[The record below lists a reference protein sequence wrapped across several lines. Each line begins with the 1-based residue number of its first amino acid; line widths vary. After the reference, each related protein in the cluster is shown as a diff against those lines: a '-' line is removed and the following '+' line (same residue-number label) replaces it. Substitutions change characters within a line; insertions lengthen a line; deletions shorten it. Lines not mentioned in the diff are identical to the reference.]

1 MTPQRLDPKTPNEKL
16 TITFDFSQA
25 LVQGEAV
32 TATNTIAVTTYIGV
46 DAAASSMISGSASVD
61 TVNGLILQSFVG
73 GVAVVDYLLSCK
85 VTTSLG
91 RILEDQAIL
100 PVR

>member
-1 MTPQRLDPKTPNEKL
+1 MTPQRLDPKTPNENL
-16 TITFDFSQA
+16 TFTFDFSQA
-25 LVQGEAV
+25 LVQGESI
-32 TATNTIAVTTYIGV
+32 TNTYTIAVTTYIGV
-46 DAAASSMISGSASVD
+46 DASASSMISGAASVN
-61 TVNGLILQSFVG
+61 TGSGLILQNFAG
-73 GVAVVDYLLSCK
+73 GLPIIDYLLSCK